1 MNIDLQSV
9 RERAGLSQTKLGAI
23 LGLSQAQVS
32 RYEQEPGSISWELLI
47 KWAQA
52 LGTDLTTLMASTVP
66 PPPPLDAGDPYVQ
79 LRYNLN
85 LLEQYINDAPPV
97 GQLNIP
103 NQLPTPD
110 DLRKQLGRYRQKPN
124 LVLVGRF
131 DSGKSHLANT
141 LMGGKFLP
149 SQYQPATKVITFV
162 RHIDDRPAWF
172 DEQVCILA
180 EDFWPK
186 DEKENQ
192 IFDLTLLDSEGWC
205 KKHCIKAGSLKV
217 LCEHGVHNHLRDEDR
232 EEHSAVVYVNSPL
245 LQSCNIVDFPGYSD
259 KSDQTSKDVKK
270 ANSAVQIADLILY
283 TSPVN
288 GFMNA
293 EDFSRLGYLLRVLP
307 TLETDFNDFPKLG
320 NLFIVATHAAPHIP
334 DSQLESTL
342 EIGGSRLYK
351 QISSTILKE
360 RSERINCPITQE
372 DLQKRFFAFW
382 GETPNRWE
390 RLKNE
395 LVDVLGQYFPKA
407 RQAQIDREISTLKHK
422 VTQQIAEQ
430 IKAYEQTKSEDEQ
443 VEQRQLELDQ
453 LEKDEPERLSQVKQ
467 DRCKTH
473 QRISELR
480 DQTKDSFQQTY
491 SNMVHVAAVET
502 MIRSHYKDKRE
513 AKEYAAGYL
522 IEQLQ
527 SNLGAIINEKSDVLK
542 IDIDNFLGTYEEVFF
557 KLPKLNAGSVSIPFD
572 PKGAFIGGLAGAGGV
587 GALAVWAASLGNLG
601 AYILVAK
608 FVSILSVLG
617 ISISGGVATVVS
629 FVATIG
635 GPITLGIGLIAAAAL
650 MGWGLFGESWQRR
663 LAKKIVS
670 HVKEQQVFNKFLQGV
685 DEYWGDTAKT
695 FDKCAD
701 AVEEKFQSY
710 IQHIREL
717 CSNNTTSKERIES
730 FLYILR
736 ELTDFFAGIPW
747 KNPT

>member
-9 RERAGLSQTKLGAI
+9 RERAGLSQTELGAI

-32 RYEQEPGSISWELLI
+32 RYEQEPGSIPAALLM

-52 LGTDLTTLMASTVP
+52 LGTDLATLMASAVP
-66 PPPPLDAGDPYVQ
+66 PPPPLDTGDPYVQ

-85 LLEQYINDAPPV
+85 LLEQYINDAAPV
-97 GQLNIP
+97 GELNIP
-103 NQLPTPD
+103 NQPPTPD
-110 DLRKQLGRYRQKPN
+110 DLRKQLERYRQKPN

-180 EDFWPK
+180 EDFWPR

-205 KKHCIKAGSLKV
+205 ERHCIKAGSLEV
-217 LCEHGVHNHLRDEDR
+217 LRQHGVHDHLRDEDR
-232 EEHSAVVYVNSPL
+232 EGHSAVVYVNSPL
-245 LQSCNIVDFPGYSD
+245 LESCNIVDFPGYSD

-283 TSPVN
+283 TSAAN

-320 NLFIVATHAAPHIP
+320 NLFVVATHAAPHIP
-334 DSQLESTL
+334 DSEIESTL
-342 EIGGSRLYK
+342 EIGASRLYK
-351 QISSTILKE
+351 QISSTILNE

-382 GETPNRWE
+382 GETPNRWV
-390 RLKNE
+390 RLKSE
-395 LVDVLGQYFPKA
+395 LVAVLGQYFPKV
-407 RQAQIDREISTLKHK
+407 RQVQIDREISTLKHE
-422 VTQQIAEQ
+422 VPQQIAEQ
-430 IKAYEQTKSEDEQ
+430 IQAYEQTKSE
-443 VEQRQLELDQ
+443 VEQRQLELQ
-453 LEKDEPERLSQVKQ
+453 KLEKDEPERVSQVNQ
-467 DRCKTH
+467 GRCKIH

-480 DQTKDSFQQTY
+480 DQSKDSFQQTY

-502 MIRSHYKDKRE
+502 MIRSHYDDKRE

-542 IDIDNFLGTYEEVFF
+542 IDIDKFLGTYEEVFL
-557 KLPKLNAGSVSIPFD
+557 KLPKLKVGSVSIPFD
-572 PKGAFIGGLAGAGGV
+572 PKGAFIGGLAGAGAV
-587 GALAVWAASLGNLG
+587 GALAVWAAALGNLG

-608 FVSILSVLG
+608 FVGLLAALG
-617 ISISGGVATVVS
+617 ISISGGVATAVA
-629 FVATIG
+629 FVAAIG
-635 GPITLGIGLIAAAAL
+635 GPITLGIGLIAAAAM

-670 HVKEQQVFNKFLQGV
+670 HVEEQQVFNKFLQGV
-685 DEYWGDTAKT
+685 DEYWEDTDKA
-695 FDKCAD
+695 FDKGAD
-701 AVEEKFQSY
+701 AIEEKFKAY
-710 IQHIREL
+710 IEHLIEL
-717 CSNNTTSKERIES
+717 SSNNTASKERIEN
-730 FLYILR
+730 LLCVLR
-736 ELTDFFAGIPW
+736 ELRDFFAGIPW